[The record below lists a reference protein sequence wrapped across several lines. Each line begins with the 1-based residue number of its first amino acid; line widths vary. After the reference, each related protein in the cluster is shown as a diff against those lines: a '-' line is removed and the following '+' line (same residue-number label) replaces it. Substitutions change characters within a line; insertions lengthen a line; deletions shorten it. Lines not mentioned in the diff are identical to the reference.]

1 MRTRRKLRGNWRRLR
16 FSESETNRKRS
27 GICLQNA
34 SAYEKGR
41 VGIQPNQRGTGQG
54 SGEDG
59 RVEPAVDDKYIDRI
73 ARLTIYTNKVEMYI
87 DSNNATVDTYVK
99 VTDIKLKQSKML
111 DMAINQLAIA
121 RRDRLGKQTESSLM
135 NELREAML
143 RGMKTTA

>member
-1 MRTRRKLRGNWRRLR
+1 MKAKRTTSAAESVFKMPLLTKKDA
-16 FSESETNRKRS
+16 SEYNRIRDELVKVLERM
-27 GICLQNA
+27 GG
-34 SAYEKGR
+34 Y
-41 VGIQPNQRGTGQG
+41 
-54 SGEDG
+54 
-59 RVEPAVDDKYIDRI
+59 EPAVDDKYIDRI

-111 DMAINQLAIA
+111 DMAINQLALA

-143 RGMKTTA
+143 RGMKSTAEQQ

>member
-1 MRTRRKLRGNWRRLR
+1 MKAKPTANAAESVFKMPLLTKKDA
-16 FSESETNRKRS
+16 SEYNRIRDELVKVLERM
-27 GICLQNA
+27 GG
-34 SAYEKGR
+34 Y
-41 VGIQPNQRGTGQG
+41 
-54 SGEDG
+54 
-59 RVEPAVDDKYIDRI
+59 EPAVDDKYIDRI

-111 DMAINQLAIA
+111 DMAINQLALA

-143 RGMKTTA
+143 RGMKPTAEQQ

>member
-1 MRTRRKLRGNWRRLR
+1 MKAKPTANAAESVFKMPLLTKKDA
-16 FSESETNRKRS
+16 SEYNRIRDELVKVLERM
-27 GICLQNA
+27 GG
-34 SAYEKGR
+34 Y
-41 VGIQPNQRGTGQG
+41 
-54 SGEDG
+54 
-59 RVEPAVDDKYIDRI
+59 EPAVDDKYIDRI

-143 RGMKTTA
+143 RGMKPTAEQQ

>member
-1 MRTRRKLRGNWRRLR
+1 VKAKRTATEAEPVFKMPLLTKKDAA
-16 FSESETNRKRS
+16 EYNRIRDELVKVLERM
-27 GICLQNA
+27 GG
-34 SAYEKGR
+34 Y
-41 VGIQPNQRGTGQG
+41 
-54 SGEDG
+54 
-59 RVEPAVDDKYIDRI
+59 EPAVDDKYIDRI

-111 DMAINQLAIA
+111 DMAINQLALA

-143 RGMKTTA
+143 RGMKPTAEQQ

>member
-1 MRTRRKLRGNWRRLR
+1 MPLLTKKDA
-16 FSESETNRKRS
+16 SEYNRIRDELVKVLERM
-27 GICLQNA
+27 GG
-34 SAYEKGR
+34 Y
-41 VGIQPNQRGTGQG
+41 
-54 SGEDG
+54 
-59 RVEPAVDDKYIDRI
+59 EPAVDDKYIDRI

-111 DMAINQLAIA
+111 DMAINQLALA

-143 RGMKTTA
+143 RGMKSTAEQQ

>member
-1 MRTRRKLRGNWRRLR
+1 MKAKPTANAAESVFKMPLLTKKDASEYNRIRGELVKVLERM
-16 FSESETNRKRS
+16 
-27 GICLQNA
+27 GG
-34 SAYEKGR
+34 Y
-41 VGIQPNQRGTGQG
+41 
-54 SGEDG
+54 
-59 RVEPAVDDKYIDRI
+59 EPAVDDKYIDRI

-111 DMAINQLAIA
+111 DMAINQLALA

-143 RGMKTTA
+143 RGMKPTAEQQ

>member
-1 MRTRRKLRGNWRRLR
+1 VKAKPTANAAESVFKMPLLTKKDASEYNRIRGELVKVLERM
-16 FSESETNRKRS
+16 
-27 GICLQNA
+27 GG
-34 SAYEKGR
+34 Y
-41 VGIQPNQRGTGQG
+41 
-54 SGEDG
+54 
-59 RVEPAVDDKYIDRI
+59 EPAVDDKYIDRI

-111 DMAINQLAIA
+111 DMAINQLALA

-143 RGMKTTA
+143 RGMKPTAEQQ

>member
-1 MRTRRKLRGNWRRLR
+1 MKAKRTT
-16 FSESETNRKRS
+16 SAAESVFKMPLLTKKDAAEYNRIRDELVKVLERM
-27 GICLQNA
+27 GG
-34 SAYEKGR
+34 Y
-41 VGIQPNQRGTGQG
+41 
-54 SGEDG
+54 
-59 RVEPAVDDKYIDRI
+59 EPAVDDKYIDRI

-111 DMAINQLAIA
+111 DMAINQLALA

-143 RGMKTTA
+143 RGMKPTAEQQ

>member
-1 MRTRRKLRGNWRRLR
+1 MKAKPTANAAESVFKMPLLTKKDASEYNRIRGELVKVLERM
-16 FSESETNRKRS
+16 
-27 GICLQNA
+27 GG
-34 SAYEKGR
+34 Y
-41 VGIQPNQRGTGQG
+41 
-54 SGEDG
+54 
-59 RVEPAVDDKYIDRI
+59 EPAVDDKYIDRI

-143 RGMKTTA
+143 RGMKPTAEQQ

>member
-1 MRTRRKLRGNWRRLR
+1 VKAKPTANAAESVFKMPLLTKKDASEYNRIRGELVKVLERM
-16 FSESETNRKRS
+16 
-27 GICLQNA
+27 GG
-34 SAYEKGR
+34 Y
-41 VGIQPNQRGTGQG
+41 
-54 SGEDG
+54 
-59 RVEPAVDDKYIDRI
+59 EPAVDDKYIDRI

-143 RGMKTTA
+143 RGMKPTAEQQ